1 MIDIAVSEI
10 VKQIDAYLKNLTG
23 SDEEEIMLGN
33 ISQLDSAQDS
43 SGQTLKNRLIA
54 SVVKIEQEFTLRN
67 ANTNQQA
74 LDNSGKPINL
84 KRRPDLHLNFFV
96 LFSANYAHSQYEEG
110 LKKVSHLVTFFQ
122 RTNVFTPTNTPSL
135 EIANIDKLV
144 WELHPL
150 SFEELNHLWGIN
162 GGKYLPSVLYKVRM
176 VLIKDM
182 NPVETEVI
190 TEVGATPEPI

>member
-1 MIDIAVSEI
+1 MVDVAVIEI
-10 VKQIDAYLKNLTG
+10 VKQIDAYLKNL
-23 SDEEEIMLGN
+23 SASNEEELMLGN
-33 ISQLDSAQDS
+33 ISQLESAQDS

-74 LDNSGKPINL
+74 LDNSGKPVNL

-96 LFSANYAHSQYEEG
+96 LFAANYAHSQYEEG
-110 LKKVSHLVTFFQ
+110 LKKISHLITFFQ
-122 RTNVFTPTNTPSL
+122 RRNVFTPANTPPFGV
-135 EIANIDKLV
+135 ANIDKLI
-144 WELHPL
+144 WELHPM
-150 SFEELNHLWGIN
+150 SFEELNHLWSIN

-176 VLIKDM
+176 VLIEDI
-182 NPVETEVI
+182 NPAETEVI